1 MSHNFVERKLPSS
14 TCLQAALRQTGAS
27 NEDGKYVTLS
37 PCLGK
42 NKKKEIQEK
51 DERLK
56 IKRRIKEYN
65 SYAEEG
71 KIKE

>member
-1 MSHNFVERKLPSS
+1 MSPSPPVWVKI
-14 TCLQAALRQTGAS
+14 R
-27 NEDGKYVTLS
+27 
-37 PCLGK
+37 
-42 NKKKEIQEK
+42 KKEIQEK